1 VINTVE
7 ATCDKAGYDE
17 VRCIRCQEQTVENIK
32 LVPHVAGNWIVDE
45 LPTDE
50 SAGVM
55 YLDCAVCQNIVET
68 REVPR
73 LTVPEEFEPE
83 ISDGLLKKLGENT
96 TLEGLTALLPTEIGT
111 VKAYLPDGSEITDSE
126 AVIGTGCQIKMIIGD
141 VVTEVLTSIVEGDLN
156 GDGKIC
162 GDDLTILSKHYAGME
177 EFSRQILNPSAADI
191 DGDGEMTR
199 KDAMVLARQ
208 LAGWYK

>member
-1 VINTVE
+1 
-7 ATCDKAGYDE
+7 
-17 VRCIRCQEQTVENIK
+17 
-32 LVPHVAGNWIVDE
+32 
-45 LPTDE
+45 
-50 SAGVM
+50 
-55 YLDCAVCQNIVET
+55 
-68 REVPR
+68 
-73 LTVPEEFEPE
+73 
-83 ISDGLLKKLGENT
+83 
-96 TLEGLTALLPTEIGT
+96 
-111 VKAYLPDGSEITDSE
+111 
-126 AVIGTGCQIKMIIGD
+126 MIIGD

-156 GDGKIC
+156 GDGKIG